1 MFEWPIEGPQ
11 WTPSRCAL
19 TARPALIRPSIVD
32 SIRGFQCPI
41 FPKSRAWPIPGL
53 SPVSARSD
61 PTNFEPC
68 KCLFLVFLVAVLL
81 WSPVDRLSAFPFNLG
96 SIDVVACP
104 LTFVIL
110 SAFFFP
116 PSVGVQRSSAVHFIL
131 WVFLSTFPSPLLRC
145 QSSLLYSSS
154 VRPSPASP
162 GTHTPL
168 CPLLPEDS
176 RWFCTVSAIILI
188 ISSYA
193 IHPSTDYT

>member
-131 WVFLSTFPSPLLRC
+131 WIFLSTFPSFPPSSLPIFPPLLLQCPTLPSFPR
-145 QSSLLYSSS
+145 YSH
-154 VRPSPASP
+154 P
-162 GTHTPL
+162 PL
-168 CPLLPEDS
+168 PPPTGRFEMVLHC
-176 RWFCTVSAIILI
+176 
-188 ISSYA
+188 
-193 IHPSTDYT
+193 